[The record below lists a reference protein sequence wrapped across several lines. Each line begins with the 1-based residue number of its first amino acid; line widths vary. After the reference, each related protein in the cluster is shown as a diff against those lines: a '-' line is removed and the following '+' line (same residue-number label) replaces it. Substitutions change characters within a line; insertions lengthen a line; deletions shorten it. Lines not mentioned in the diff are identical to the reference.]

1 MKRKSILILIFLLAM
16 GSLFSQSEFRNGYII
31 KNNNDTIYGYI
42 DYKGDLSSSK
52 KCIFKKEIASEKLE
66 FLPEEIISYRF
77 IDSKYYVSRLLE
89 TDAGEE
95 FVFFEYLIDGI
106 VDIFYYRNEQG
117 DHYFMDQ
124 GDGRLI
130 ELKNMTKEVYF
141 NNKKYL
147 KESKEYIGVLKYAFK
162 ESPKQSKKVDNLLLS
177 HKSLIRIA
185 KDYHDEVCTT
195 EECIIYEKEVAENKF
210 TYGVI
215 GGVHFVSIS
224 KWNEFNAELE
234 YLNNGN
240 FECDLFPSI
249 GLFLKLSIPQIN
261 EHVHAKVEISY
272 NKLNV
277 YSVVS
282 GIYPNYHTFFTDCIT
297 IEQNAINSVALIG
310 YEFPE
315 GKLIRP
321 VFQAGGFFSFYT
333 NRNFSYINER
343 WREGFEESSRI
354 NEHPEI
360 SNPFSSISL
369 GLDVGV
375 GCIISP
381 KKMRDVNIDLRYQF
395 GSGLRYGMSTHHL
408 YLNLGMQIGN

>member
-195 EECIIYEKEVAENKF
+195 AECVIYEKVSPKNKLSFGPVIGLNYRSTSVWNKF
-210 TYGVI
+210 
-215 GGVHFVSIS
+215 
-224 KWNEFNAELE
+224 NENLN
-234 YLNNGN
+234 YLNNAN
-240 FECDLFPSI
+240 FEDEVFPSFGFFVKI
-249 GLFLKLSIPQIN
+249 NLPSIN
-261 EHVHAKVEISY
+261 ERLFFKYEGTFSKWDMQSVNSWIDT
-272 NKLNV
+272 
-277 YSVVS
+277 YSLL
-282 GIYPNYHTFFTDCIT
+282 IYTEKI
-297 IEQNAINSVALIG
+297 ILKQNAINSVGIIR

-315 GKLIRP
+315 GKKIRP
-321 VFQAGGFFSFYT
+321 AFQAGGFFSFYT
-333 NRNFSYINER
+333 NIDYAITRDITR
-343 WREGFEESSRI
+343 PEEA
-354 NEHPEI
+354 E
-360 SNPFSSISL
+360 PFYSTKNTNSPFNKIGYGIDLGVGSIISL
-369 GLDVGV
+369 
-375 GCIISP
+375 
-381 KKMRDVNIDLRYQF
+381 KKMWDINVDLRYKY
-395 GSGLRYGMSTHHL
+395 GTGLHYGISTHNVSL
-408 YLNLGMQIGN
+408 VISLQIGK